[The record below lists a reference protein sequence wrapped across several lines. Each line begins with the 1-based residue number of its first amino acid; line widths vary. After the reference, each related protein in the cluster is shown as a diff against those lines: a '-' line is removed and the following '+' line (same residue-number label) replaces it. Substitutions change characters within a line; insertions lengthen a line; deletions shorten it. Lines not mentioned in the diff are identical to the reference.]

1 MDNDVEEVDGLAV
14 RDEIEDDLEEVTL
27 PSKTYHV
34 KDGRIVEMTDER
46 EAMIQA
52 VDKILHTDRFVF
64 VIYDEQYGNDLSELL
79 GKDFDY
85 AEVEIERI
93 LEEAFYADDRIEDV
107 TIDEINR
114 TDEVTLSV
122 VGSVETIFGQLSIE
136 SEVLINDTRRNSK

>member
-1 MDNDVEEVDGLAV
+1 MDNDVEDVDGLAV

-34 KDGRIVEMTDER
+34 KNGRIVEMTDER

>member
-1 MDNDVEEVDGLAV
+1 MDNDIEEIDGLTIQ
-14 RDEIEDDLEEVTL
+14 DEIEDDLEEVTL

-52 VDKILHTDRFVF
+52 VDKILYTDRFVF

-122 VGSVETIFGQLSIE
+122 VGSVETIFGQLPIE